1 MLRKILSIAL
11 PVLVVVLVVSL
22 LFQNQPLTIHF
33 LGVDGEAIL
42 IKEGSS
48 VTLIDCGLYRD
59 SPKVVKYLKNEDVK
73 EIDNLIL
80 THPDSDHF
88 GGVFAILSAFDVEN
102 IYDNGQKLK
111 PEHWLQKILYADY
124 EKIVRDNPLY
134 KPLKDGDVIKLS
146 DDAVLKVLW
155 PKGAKSPNFNKNS
168 LILLL
173 RYKEFNVLLPA
184 DSRVINK
191 ASFLSEHKDLKVNLL
206 KIPHHGA
213 PGSITKEALSVY
225 DPSLVVI
232 CATYKDTEPVL
243 GLLGELSIPVYVV
256 KDNGSLVITFN
267 KEMEE
272 QWIY

>member
-1 MLRKILSIAL
+1 
-11 PVLVVVLVVSL
+11 
-22 LFQNQPLTIHF
+22 

-42 IKEGSS
+42 IKDGD
-48 VTLIDCGLYRD
+48 VNTLIDCGLYRD
-59 SPKVVKYLKNEDVK
+59 SPKVVKYLKNEGVRT
-73 EIDNLIL
+73 IDNLII

-88 GGVFAILSAFDVEN
+88 GGVFAILSVFDVKN
-102 IYDNGQKLK
+102 IYDNGQRFKSG
-111 PEHWLQKILYADY
+111 HWLEKILYDDY
-124 EKIVRDNPLY
+124 KELIRDNPAY
-134 KPLKDGDVIKLS
+134 KPLRKGDVITLS
-146 DDAVLKVLW
+146 NNATLKVLW
-155 PKGAKSPNFNKNS
+155 PKSAKSPDINKNS
-168 LILLL
+168 LVSVLQ
-173 RYKEFNVLLPA
+173 YKGFKVLLPA

-191 ASFLSEHKDLKVNLL
+191 ANFLSEHKDLRVNLL

-243 GLLGELSIPVYVV
+243 GLLGQLSIPVYVV
-256 KDNGSLVITFN
+256 KDNGSLVVTFN